1 MKNKITKCIF
11 ALIFLAGLSLLLY
24 KKPISRTAMYGLL
37 RQQS

>member
-1 MKNKITKCIF
+1 MKKRLTILLFPI
-11 ALIFLAGLSLLLY
+11 LFLAGLSLLLY